1 MVLLFLPV
9 TESEGVLMSSSYT
22 SVEDLIP
29 HRSPFLFVDKLVMV
43 TTAKIVG
50 ERYFDPGES
59 FFKGHFPGH
68 AVVPG
73 VLLIETMAQCG
84 GAGALEAGLV
94 DEGSFFVLATIEKAK
109 FRNQVKPG
117 DTTVLEVEN
126 LRVSKQMIRQRGK
139 VLVDGEV
146 AAEATWMCIIS
157 QKGT

>member
-1 MVLLFLPV
+1 
-9 TESEGVLMSSSYT
+9 MSSSYNP
-22 SVEDLIP
+22 VKKLIP
-29 HRSPFLFVDKLVMV
+29 HRDPFLFVDELVKV
-43 TTAKIVG
+43 SKDKIVG
-50 ERYFDPGES
+50 KRYFSGEES
-59 FFKGHFPGH
+59 FFEGHFPDY

-73 VLLIETMAQCG
+73 VILIETMAQCG
-84 GAGALEAGLV
+84 GAGALEAGLL

-117 DTTVLEVEN
+117 DTTILEVEN
-126 LRVSKQMIRQRGK
+126 KRISKQMIRQSGK